1 MQTLAQV
8 EGHDAIHM
16 EVIAATRTFDQGG
29 EGASDTDQNKPDAEH
44 DERFR
49 IRLGHLQ
56 GDPDGGQ
63 VDEDQAP

>member
-56 GDPDGGQ
+56 GDPDGG
-63 VDEDQAP
+63 